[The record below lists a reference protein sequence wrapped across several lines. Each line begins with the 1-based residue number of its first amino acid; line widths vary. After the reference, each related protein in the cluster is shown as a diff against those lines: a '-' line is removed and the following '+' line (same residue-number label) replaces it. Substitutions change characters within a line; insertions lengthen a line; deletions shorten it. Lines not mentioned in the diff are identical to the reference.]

1 MITPLSVCQYVSMS
15 VGKCVFSKTAHRV
28 FLKLL
33 MKLGAVRVKI
43 WLRRIFWEKCHF
55 EDNALKHPKN
65 KVLDFAKKDGLL
77 MCVFFEFRSCTIMTF
92 VILLK
97 LHVLEKSVSWVKCKN
112 ALGQSDCRIFRL
124 WYLKDQRSYKADF
137 WHAGT

>member
-1 MITPLSVCQYVSMS
+1 MISPLSVCQYVSMS

-55 EDNALKHPKN
+55 EDNAQKHPKN
-65 KVLDFAKKDGLL
+65 FFWILQKKIVVL

-112 ALGQSDCRIFRL
+112 ALGQSDCRIFKL
-124 WYLKDQRSYKADF
+124 WYLKDQRRYKVDF